1 MSEKMFHLDTFLVVS
16 KEKFQMIYP
25 DYVSIET
32 KFPMFTYVKMSDEQE
47 VKKISKIEQLDP
59 LYLELSVE
67 LKWQDEIL
75 LDTNIFELN
84 MWEDLILLAEVLLK
98 EKSCKVRLGT
108 STSIISVE
116 ESLQGE
122 VVWTVHDELETN
134 EIYYKSKIPD
144 KKLLLKT
151 IINEGISFYSTLKKY
166 EFPNPEYVDYCLNR
180 LTCIKI

>member
-16 KEKFQMIYP
+16 KEKFKAIYP
-25 DYVSIET
+25 DYVSVET
-32 KFPMFTYVKMSDEQE
+32 KFPMFTYVKMSDKQE
-47 VKKISKIEQLDP
+47 VKEISRIEQLDP
-59 LYLELSVE
+59 LYLEMSVV
-67 LKWQDEIL
+67 LKWQDKIL

-84 MWEDLILLAEVLLK
+84 MWEDLILLAEVLLR

-116 ESLQGE
+116 ESLKGE

-134 EIYYKSKIPD
+134 EIYYKTKIPD
-144 KKLLLKT
+144 KKILLKT
-151 IINEGISFYSTLKKY
+151 IIDEGINFYFTLKTY
-166 EFPNPEYVDYCLNR
+166 DFPNPEYVDYCLNR